1 MSSVASQAG
10 LIHLGMDTPKNMIVV
25 AMLFP
30 GAENPVTERVANEEA
45 AIRRASRFADRSV
58 PRCWYEAGPGGYEL
72 WRLLASM
79 EVACQVVAPSLIP
92 EGARTRSRR
101 PAGFA
106 AAGPAGPGRGADAGA
121 GPWPGRGGGA
131 GPGAGRG
138 PRSWMTAGGRS
149 SSWARC

>member
-92 EGARTRSRR
+92 EGGSDKVKT
-101 PAGFA
+101 AG
-106 AAGPAGPGRGADAGA
+106 GIRGGWPGWAGPG
-121 GPWPGRGGGA
+121 
-131 GPGAGRG
+131 
-138 PRSWMTAGGRS
+138 S
-149 SSWARC
+149 